1 MTTWRQLRF
10 GSAIRLQTHFPWLFI
25 LVVCCSLHWIKRN
38 LPKIYFL
45 LGCSNYTIKRHSS
58 NKTIKSFKNTNE
70 AMSIDLL
77 WIVWMYETTMT
88 INFKWKAK
96 QILEAFLLALK
107 SAVNCCRVIDRL
119 ENAFKCFNIDRIGAN
134 WCDFFLAT
142 TFSG

>member
-134 WCDFFLAT
+134 
-142 TFSG
+142 